1 MRTASHTRLAAL
13 LLCLLLQPV
22 ALASKDGDQDRARA
36 ALQAGEVLPL
46 PRLLERLQLTHP
58 GQVLE
63 LELERDDGRW
73 IYEVKLLQAGGR
85 LLKLEVDARTAE
97 VLRVKGK
104 PLARDKANPPPKAGP
119 ADRVED
125 KR

>member
-1 MRTASHTRLAAL
+1 MRSFTRTWLAAL
-13 LLCLLLQPV
+13 LLSGLWPPA
-22 ALASKDGDQDRARA
+22 ALASGDGDQDRARA
-36 ALQAGEVLPL
+36 ALRAGEVLPL
-46 PRLLERLQLTHP
+46 RTLLERLERSHP

-85 LLKLEVDARTAE
+85 LVKLKVDARTGE
-97 VLRVKGK
+97 VLR
-104 PLARDKANPPPKAGP
+104 ARDKGRSREAARDERKAGSAAQ
-119 ADRVED
+119 ADD